1 MKLIHFCLILQ
12 GFWSILVKRL
22 RRKHFFSEKCYV
34 CWKYPLLFIF
44 NTKGEGSCISD
55 LLIQQQNHVQMFT
68 GFLFSFGSP
77 VIRLGLRFPTII
89 QQSCCKETLRMVM
102 VRFLVCF
109 CQQQSRYCSAHCLL
123 FIVLIFV
130 RMQFVF
136 LERCFR
142 AFFCGLFPCVS
153 GHRVT
158 VSLAHFFYNAVVAHW
173 CSFLFY
179 ICEAWIENKL

>member
-1 MKLIHFCLILQ
+1 MKLNLQNQYFVQHKLPNPYILALINLNEKIYIFSFISLHNDVDIKIVIIYKKMKVIHFRLILQ

-89 QQSCCKETLRMVM
+89 QQSCCKETLRMVT

-109 CQQQSRYCSAHCLL
+109 CQQQFRYCSVRCLL

-130 RMQFVF
+130 RMQF
-136 LERCFR
+136 
-142 AFFCGLFPCVS
+142 AF
-153 GHRVT
+153 
-158 VSLAHFFYNAVVAHW
+158 
-173 CSFLFY
+173 
-179 ICEAWIENKL
+179 